1 MQNLEL
7 ETIQKKSLDKKET
20 LSITNENDLL
30 VSFVQEVPVYL
41 KEAMSD
47 FIDKHPNWDQYR
59 LIQAAIS
66 GYLLEKGVYSR
77 EINRIYFKSLFS
89 KKLFVQSL

>member
-30 VSFVQEVPVYL
+30 VSFVREVPVYL

-59 LIQAAIS
+59 LVQAAIT

-77 EINRIYFKSLFS
+77 EINRLYFRSLFC

>member
-59 LIQAAIS
+59 LVQSAIS
-66 GYLLEKGVYSR
+66 GYLLEKGIYSR
-77 EINRIYFKSLFS
+77 ELNRLYFKSMFC
-89 KKLFVQSL
+89 KKIFVQSL

>member
-30 VSFVQEVPVYL
+30 VSFVREVPVYL

-59 LIQAAIS
+59 LVQAAIS
-66 GYLLEKGVYSR
+66 GYLLDKGVYSR
-77 EINRIYFKSLFS
+77 EINRLYFKSMFS
-89 KKLFVQSL
+89 KKIFVQSL